1 MYKISIPM
9 MNDSLN
15 DWSREEYLKQ
25 LRAAHV
31 ERVFLIP
38 NIDARYGI
46 IDDGLIESLRGNLAW
61 LEQNGIEGALWV
73 GNTLGH
79 GGLMHEIPRMH
90 GSDSFTPL
98 VNFAGEEMSGT
109 ACPLNLILQRNV
121 VAVFRKLATVGAK
134 MILIDDDFRL
144 SEHSNGMTL
153 STEFCCLCDLHMKK
167 IKSVLGESITREE
180 LRAKAFVGK
189 PNKYRE
195 AFLQAQGDSLR
206 ELAKLLR
213 AAVDEVDPGIGLAIC
228 TCYCHWGVD
237 GVTPLELTEIFQ
249 GKHEPLMRLHGAP
262 YWATRRRNTKSLP
275 FVFEIG
281 RMFAALCRGRGIELM
296 DEGDCYPRPRD
307 YTPASYIELHDAVMR
322 ANGTSQGNL
331 KYMFDYVASPE
342 YETGYIDHHVHDL
355 PTLRQI
361 ENIFSEGEQVGVH
374 IQIDP
379 DLIRKIDCNLTPAI
393 DHCLLPRAGAMLAM
407 CGIPTTYE
415 DEGMCRAVFGEHLY
429 SMPDD
434 AIDGG
439 LILDAVSALLL
450 TERGVDV
457 GMVADEA
464 LRSFE
469 EGSVGTIANFSPIKT
484 VCERGQERAP
494 VRNGKGSFFSGHLCA
509 SVMPVLYGIVNGKE
523 RPIAYRYENAKGQ
536 RFLVFTFNAEMLEKN
551 SDIYHG
557 YMMQSTLHGGVEW
570 VSRKRLPAVC
580 VGNPYLYMIC
590 KKKKDTLSI
599 VLFNCFADSIL
610 SPEIQLDEAYEE
622 IEFVNTAGTLDGS
635 TVRLQALGAFSFA
648 AFCVKKKK

>member
-15 DWSREEYLKQ
+15 DWSRAEYLKQ
-25 LRAAHV
+25 LRAAQI

-38 NIDARYGI
+38 DVDARYGV
-46 IDDGLIESLRGNLAW
+46 IDDSLIESLRENLAW

-90 GSDSFTPL
+90 DTDSFTPL
-98 VNFAGEEMSGT
+98 VNFVGEEMSGT
-109 ACPLNLILQRNV
+109 ACPLNSTLQKNV
-121 VAVFRKLATVGAK
+121 TAVFRKLATVGAK

-144 SEHSNGMTL
+144 SEHSNGMTI
-153 STEFCCLCDLHMKK
+153 STEFCCLCDLHMEK
-167 IKSVLGESITREE
+167 IQAILGEDITREE
-180 LRAKAFVGK
+180 LKSKAFVGK
-189 PNKYRE
+189 PNRYRE

-213 AAVDEVDPGIGLAIC
+213 AAVDEVDPTIGLAIC

-249 GKHEPLMRLHGAP
+249 GKRAPLLRLHGAP
-262 YWATRRRNTKSLP
+262 YWATRRRNNKSLP
-275 FVFEIG
+275 FIFEIG

-307 YTPASYIELHDAVMR
+307 YTPASYVELHDAVMR
-322 ANGTSQGNL
+322 VNGTSHGNL
-331 KYMFDYVASPE
+331 KYMFDYGASPE
-342 YETGYIDHHVHDL
+342 YEAGYIYHHVHDL
-355 PTLRQI
+355 PALRQL
-361 ENIFSEGEQVGVH
+361 EKIFSEGEQVGVRV
-374 IQIDP
+374 QIDP
-379 DLIRKIDCNLTPAI
+379 DLIRKIDCELTPAN

-415 DEGMCRAVFGEHLY
+415 DEGMCHAVFGEHLY
-429 SMPDD
+429 SISND
-434 AIDGG
+434 ALDGG

-450 TERGVDV
+450 SERGVDV
-457 GMVADEA
+457 GMVADED

-469 EGSVGTIANFSPIKT
+469 EGSVGTLANFSPINT
-484 VCERGQERAP
+484 VCERGQERTP
-494 VRNGKGSFFSGHLCA
+494 IRNGKGSFFSGRLSA

-523 RPIAYRYENAKGQ
+523 RTIAYRYENSEGQ
-536 RFLVFTFNAEMLEKN
+536 RFLVFTFNAETLEKN

-557 YMMQSTLHGGVEW
+557 YLMQTTLRNGAEW
-570 VSRKRLPAVC
+570 VSRKLLPAVC
-580 VGNPYLYMIC
+580 IGNPYLYLIC
-590 KKKKDTLSI
+590 KKQKDTLS
-599 VLFNCFADSIL
+599 VALFNCFADSIL
-610 SPEIQLDEAYEE
+610 TPEIQLDEAYDE
-622 IEFVNTAGTLDGS
+622 IEFINTSGLLEGS

-648 AFCVKKKK
+648 AFEVKKKK